1 MAVLMA
7 CRARPSLSRMLCWQQ
22 PFHFPQH
29 GILGTLLSSV
39 HPPSLFRFTFGFSIT
54 FGDSISTL
62 PYCLCLILWTLFLHI
77 LPGYGFYGVVKTLP
91 SAWVCRQWWRF
102 LCVTPVGDQIT
113 VFISG
118 RWWARY
124 CIPIASVSLI
134 VFAYYRSHIANERL
148 FKTGQVLSLYIWGPG
163 IKMTTVFR

>member
-1 MAVLMA
+1 MLATTI
-7 CRARPSLSRMLCWQQ
+7 SLSPTRNFGHTVIKCLPPIFISLHIWIQH
-22 PFHFPQH
+22 HFW
-29 GILGTLLSSV
+29 
-39 HPPSLFRFTFGFSIT
+39 
-54 FGDSISTL
+54 DSISSL
-62 PYCLCLILWTLFLHI
+62 PYCLCLILWTLFFHI

-102 LCVTPVGDQIT
+102 LCMTPVGDQIT
-113 VFISG
+113 VFILG

-124 CIPIASVSLI
+124 CIPITSVSLL